1 MSATVARRMWRCGR
15 DSDVGI
21 IVVHERDGATF
32 LPGSGAIEIESIKRN
47 SHSVRVLLQRV
58 SRAEVRV
65 DRRVVGNIGIGYCL
79 LVGFT
84 QTDTEAQLV
93 WMADKIA
100 GLRILADDAG
110 KMNLSLAD
118 VGGAVLV
125 ISQFTL
131 YGDAS
136 AGRRPS
142 FLAAAPGPIAEPLYE
157 TFIAMLRER
166 GCRVES
172 GVFGA
177 MSEVD
182 LVNDGPTTIWLER

>member
-1 MSATVARRMWRCGR
+1 LPTPLAPDSPLTVSWLPATDRS
-15 DSDVGI
+15 SDI
-21 IVVHERDGATF
+21 PHKATS
-32 LPGSGAIEIESIKRN
+32 L
-47 SHSVRVLLQRV
+47 RVLLQRV

-65 DRRVVGNIGIGYCL
+65 EGRVVGKISIGYCL

-84 QTDTEAQLV
+84 QTDTEPQLI

-110 KMNLSLAD
+110 KMNRSLTD
-118 VGGAVLV
+118 VGGSVLV

-142 FLAAAPGPIAEPLYE
+142 FLAAAPGPIAEPMYE
-157 TFIAMLRER
+157 KFVAMLRDR
-166 GCRVES
+166 GCTVET

-177 MSEVD
+177 MSEVE

>member
-1 MSATVARRMWRCGR
+1 MR
-15 DSDVGI
+15 I
-21 IVVHERDGATF
+21 
-32 LPGSGAIEIESIKRN
+32 
-47 SHSVRVLLQRV
+47 LLQRV

-65 DRRVVGNIGIGYCL
+65 EGRVVGKIGIGYCL

-84 QTDTEAQLV
+84 ETDTEPQLV

-110 KMNLSLAD
+110 KMNRSLAD
-118 VGGAVLV
+118 VGGSVLV

-142 FLAAAPGPIAEPLYE
+142 FLAAAPGPIAQPLYE
-157 TFIAMLRER
+157 SFISMLRER
-166 GCRVES
+166 GCTVET
-172 GVFGA
+172 GEFGA
-177 MSEVD
+177 MSEVE